1 MKQEFQANVEK
12 LFQTMV
18 PVGDTGGYDIDK
30 LVTILRR
37 RATRPIRVDASED
50 RVRLTYYNVT
60 IVIARNLA
68 SMQIVYNS
76 DYQLTL
82 RHVACAD
89 PYRLADFI
97 AALERDIPQW
107 KHIWMAHDR
116 LCREKA
122 LIAQKVKNVLHDIR
136 HRWTRGNTSISPQE
150 REECRIHFFNLKAHE
165 LMLAHDNPFWQ
176 NRKTEAEIIEQCLL
190 YHITPPVERWLEE
203 WTSFSDVCSNIAEER
218 QRIREEKEHAA
229 QKAHHLVHLKDLK
242 MYALLNTIE
251 FHPSII
257 MDVAY
262 VFNIYPGVADP
273 LRNGAYYVTLQFED
287 ALVEFKLKYYQVDA
301 VLYPLVDSCRQLND
315 LWPELQEA
323 LTIDRQKHGCL
334 YLCANEA
341 HGLAYSSSKS
351 ASYSNYIYITDE
363 QFGLKDISKTPL
375 PSTYETPLASTPILN
390 RMNSIIGKFYQQL
403 RATPE

>member
-1 MKQEFQANVEK
+1 MIQEFQANVEK

-37 RATRPIRVDASED
+37 RATRPIRVDAPED
-50 RVRLTYYNVT
+50 SVRLTYYNVT
-60 IVIARNLA
+60 VVIARNLA

-116 LCREKA
+116 LCREKV
-122 LIAQKVKNVLHDIR
+122 LMAQKVKNVLHDIR
-136 HRWTRGNTSISPQE
+136 HRWTRGNTTTSPQE

-203 WTSFSDVCSNIAEER
+203 WTSFTEVCSSIVEER
-218 QRIREEKEHAA
+218 LRIREEKERTA
-229 QKAHHLVHLKDLK
+229 QKQRHLVGLKKLK
-242 MYALLNTIE
+242 MKALLNTIE
-251 FHPSII
+251 LHPSVSISV
-257 MDVAY
+257 DDFY
-262 VFNIYPGVADP
+262 KIYPGAANP
-273 LRNGAYYVTLQFED
+273 LRNGRYHVTLQFED
-287 ALVEFKLKYYQVDA
+287 ADKALVWFSIKYHQVDTT
-301 VLYPLVDSCRQLND
+301 LPLLVDTCRQLND

-323 LTIDRQKHGCL
+323 LAIDRKKHGRLHLSGFESVEKAFDPARSL
-334 YLCANEA
+334 YLSEDIDKYNEIR
-341 HGLAYSSSKS
+341 HKQNL
-351 ASYSNYIYITDE
+351 N
-363 QFGLKDISKTPL
+363 
-375 PSTYETPLASTPILN
+375 STPILD
-390 RMNSIIGKFYQQL
+390 RMNSIIAKLYQHL
-403 RATPE
+403 DSTSETL

>member
-1 MKQEFQANVEK
+1 MTKEFQANVEK

-50 RVRLTYYNVT
+50 RVCLTYYNVT

-97 AALERDIPQW
+97 AALERDISQW

-122 LIAQKVKNVLHDIR
+122 LMAQKVKNVLHDIR
-136 HRWTRGNTSISPQE
+136 HHWTRGHATLSPQE

-165 LMLAHDNPFWQ
+165 LMLAHDTPFWQ

-203 WTSFSDVCSNIAEER
+203 WTSFTDVCTNIAEER
-218 QRIREEKEHAA
+218 QRIREEKERAA
-229 QKAHHLVHLKDLK
+229 QKQRHLVGLKKLK
-242 MYALLNTIE
+242 MKALLNTIE
-251 FHPSII
+251 LHPSVSISV
-257 MDVAY
+257 DDFY
-262 VFNIYPGVADP
+262 NIYPGAADP
-273 LRNGAYYVTLQFED
+273 LRNGRYHVTLQFED
-287 ALVEFKLKYYQVDA
+287 ADEALVWFSIKYHEIDA
-301 VLYPLVDSCRQLND
+301 VLSLLIDSCRLLND

-323 LTIDRQKHGCL
+323 LAIDRKKYDWLFLGGMESRGKNFNS
-334 YLCANEA
+334 AP
-341 HGLAYSSSKS
+341 GLFLSDSPYKS
-351 ASYSNYIYITDE
+351 IEITPMPDFASI
-363 QFGLKDISKTPL
+363 
-375 PSTYETPLASTPILN
+375 PILD
-390 RMNSIIGKFYQQL
+390 RMNSIIANL
-403 RATPE
+403 RQHLTATPDKP

>member
-1 MKQEFQANVEK
+1 MIREFQANVEK

-18 PVGDTGGYDIDK
+18 PVGDTGGYYIDK

-37 RATRPIRVDASED
+37 RATHPIRVDASED
-50 RVRLTYYNVT
+50 SVRLTYYNVT

-82 RHVACAD
+82 RHIACAD

-97 AALERDIPQW
+97 ATLERDIPQW

-116 LCREKA
+116 LCREKV
-122 LIAQKVKNVLHDIR
+122 LMAQKVKNVLGDIR

-203 WTSFSDVCSNIAEER
+203 WTSFTEVCSSIVEER
-218 QRIREEKEHAA
+218 LRIREEKERTA
-229 QKAHHLVHLKDLK
+229 QKQRHLVGLKKLK
-242 MYALLNTIE
+242 MKALLNTIE
-251 FHPSII
+251 LHPSVSISV
-257 MDVAY
+257 DDFY
-262 VFNIYPGVADP
+262 NIYPGADHP
-273 LRNGAYYVTLQFED
+273 LQNGRYRVILQFED
-287 ALVEFKLKYYQVDA
+287 FDAALAQVHIKYHQVDTA
-301 VLYPLVDSCRQLND
+301 LPLLVDTCRQLND
-315 LWPELQEA
+315 LWPELQDA
-323 LTIDRQKHGCL
+323 LAIDRQKYGCL
-334 YLCANEA
+334 YLGGFEILERAFDPAQSLCLSEDIDKYNE
-341 HGLAYSSSKS
+341 
-351 ASYSNYIYITDE
+351 IP
-363 QFGLKDISKTPL
+363 LKPDF
-375 PSTYETPLASTPILN
+375 ASTPILE
-390 RMNSIIGKFYQQL
+390 RMNSIIVHFHQYL
-403 RATPE
+403 NSTL

>member
-1 MKQEFQANVEK
+1 
-12 LFQTMV
+12 MV

-37 RATRPIRVDASED
+37 RATRPIRIDASED
-50 RVRLTYYNVT
+50 SVRLTYYNVT

-122 LIAQKVKNVLHDIR
+122 LMAQKVKNVLHDIR

-203 WTSFSDVCSNIAEER
+203 WTSFSDVCSNIIEER
-218 QRIREEKEHAA
+218 QRIREEKERAA
-229 QKAHHLVHLKDLK
+229 QKQRHLVGLKKLK
-242 MYALLNTIE
+242 MKALLNTIE
-251 FHPSII
+251 LHPSVSISV
-257 MDVAY
+257 DDFY
-262 VFNIYPGVADP
+262 NIYPGAANP
-273 LRNGAYYVTLQFED
+273 LRNGRYHVTLQFED
-287 ALVEFKLKYYQVDA
+287 ADKALVWFSIKYHQVDTT
-301 VLYPLVDSCRQLND
+301 LPLLVDTCRQLND

-323 LTIDRQKHGCL
+323 LAIDRKKHGRL
-334 YLCANEA
+334 YLSGFESVEKAFNPA
-341 HGLAYSSSKS
+341 RSLYLS
-351 ASYSNYIYITDE
+351 
-363 QFGLKDISKTPL
+363 KDIDKYNEIRHKQNL
-375 PSTYETPLASTPILN
+375 NLTPILD
-390 RMNSIIGKFYQQL
+390 RMNNIIANLYQQL
-403 RATPE
+403 DSTSETL

>member
-1 MKQEFQANVEK
+1 MIQEFQANVEK
-12 LFQTMV
+12 LFYEMV
-18 PVGDTGGYDIDK
+18 PVGGTTTSDSEA

-37 RATRPIRVDASED
+37 RAIRPIRTNYRPDDVQ
-50 RVRLTYYNVT
+50 VTYYNVT
-60 IVIARNLA
+60 IVIAHDL
-68 SMQIVYNS
+68 SLMHIVYNS
-76 DYQLTL
+76 DFRHTL
-82 RHVACAD
+82 RHIACAD
-89 PYRLADFI
+89 LHRLADFI
-97 AALERDIPQW
+97 VALERDIPQW
-107 KHIWMAHDR
+107 KHIWMSHD
-116 LCREKA
+116 LLIREKMRME
-122 LIAQKVKNVLHDIR
+122 QKVRNVMRSLRKQMTKMRRTI
-136 HRWTRGNTSISPQE
+136 TEEEQE
-150 REECRIHFFNLKAHE
+150 AGRIHFYNLRAHE
-165 LMLAHDNPFWQ
+165 LMLEHDNPFWR
-176 NRKTEAEIIEQCLL
+176 NRKTEPEIIEQCLV
-190 YHITPPVERWLEE
+190 YHITPPVERWLKE
-203 WTSFSDVCSNIAEER
+203 WTSFSDVCSSIVEER
-218 QRIREEKEHAA
+218 QRIREEKERAA

-251 FHPSII
+251 FHPSVI
-257 MDVAY
+257 MNVAY

-287 ALVEFKLKYYQVDA
+287 ALVGFKLKYYQVDA

-323 LTIDRQKHGCL
+323 LAIDRQKHGSL
-334 YLCANEA
+334 YLCDNEA